1 MRTDMPSNKDD
12 AVIPREDVATAIVES
27 VAKEGSENTITY
39 LFKGDT
45 PISQVL

>member
-1 MRTDMPSNKDD
+1 MPLNKDD

-27 VAKEGSENTITY
+27 VARENNDNLITY

-45 PISQVL
+45 PISQIF